1 MQKARIVWQLA
12 TDSEIRS
19 PPLALADGVLL
30 VLERDGHGVL
40 RRIPLEDGRPAWST
54 PLAARPAGGPV
65 RTGDVVAVPLSDG
78 RIAAFR
84 LATGAPLAPAWA
96 PLETPAV
103 PPLAGS
109 GGVIYARGQRGGH
122 PRLAAF
128 AVGRAEPLWEVPDPL
143 PTSPDARFRQ
153 TGGVVV
159 VGGTLGGEQVAV
171 TGLEP
176 ATGKLLWTHAES
188 DCVLHDLWAVGG
200 IVDVVTSAS
209 IVGLLAEGGELRN
222 IRFTGFPFDS
232 AYAVGE
238 HLVTLMDGHMG
249 PVLLSFD
256 TVSQKLIGRVSRAMT
271 RLVAAH
277 AEEVLVTRVGG
288 EAAFYTLPNL
298 ESIAFP
304 EAYAIPA
311 PRFASFARDVC
322 YVVPEHGRSITAVD
336 LNAS

>member
-12 TDSEIRS
+12 VDSEIRS

-40 RRIPLEDGRPAWST
+40 RRLPLEEGRPAWSA
-54 PLAARPAGGPV
+54 PLDARPAGGPV
-65 RTGDVVAVPLSDG
+65 RTGDVVAVPLADG

-84 LATGAPLAPAWA
+84 LATGEPMLPAWPA
-96 PLETPAV
+96 LETPAV
-103 PPLAGS
+103 PPLAGL
-109 GGVIYARGQRGGH
+109 GGVIYARSYRGGH
-122 PRLAAF
+122 PRLTAL
-128 AVGRAEPLWEVPDPL
+128 AVGQAEPLWEVPDPI

-153 TGGVVV
+153 TAGVIVA
-159 VGGTLGGEQVAV
+159 GGTLGGEQVVV
-171 TGLEP
+171 TGLDP
-176 ATGKLLWTHAES
+176 ATGKALWSHAEA

-209 IVGLLAEGGELRN
+209 VVGLLADGGELRN

-256 TVSQKLIGRVSRAMT
+256 VVSQKLIGRVSRAMT
-271 RLVAAH
+271 QLVAAH

-288 EAAFYTLPNL
+288 EAAFYTVPAL

-304 EAYAIPA
+304 EAYATPA

-322 YVVPEHGRSITAVD
+322 YVVPDHGRSITAID